1 VEVIGADDATCITV
15 TKSQVDVQGGT
26 TEMKGFSDDEKAG
39 AEPGLHGQEVVGAK
53 DNEPIIKNE
62 DSNQD

>member
-1 VEVIGADDATCITV
+1 
-15 TKSQVDVQGGT
+15 
-26 TEMKGFSDDEKAG
+26 
-39 AEPGLHGQEVVGAK
+39 LHGQEVVGAK